1 MLTGDGFKKNT
12 QSCAKLGEMYEK
24 NIMLDKNTREELRS
38 FDGICN
44 ALRFLGKNPNN
55 TNGIKN
61 CCEGIANTAY
71 GYSWKYFE

>member
-1 MLTGDGFKKNT
+1 MIDNIIAGNKNKRK
-12 QSCAKLGEMYEK
+12 QI
-24 NIMLDKNTREELRS
+24 IMLDKNTKEELRS

-55 TNGIKN
+55 TTGIKN